1 MQIKSHFMILNSI
14 RGFVNLSIG
23 LYSHFKIVH
32 GAYYIA
38 SNLDVVIVGTYDV
51 FRRLMKTAMG
61 VIWLS
66 PLASN

>member
-1 MQIKSHFMILNSI
+1 MSLLKTSYVPRKSDRNKGEKEKKEFEERMIEKKNEMK
-14 RGFVNLSIG
+14 G
-23 LYSHFKIVH
+23 LLI
-32 GAYYIA
+32 I
-38 SNLDVVIVGTYDV
+38 GTYDV